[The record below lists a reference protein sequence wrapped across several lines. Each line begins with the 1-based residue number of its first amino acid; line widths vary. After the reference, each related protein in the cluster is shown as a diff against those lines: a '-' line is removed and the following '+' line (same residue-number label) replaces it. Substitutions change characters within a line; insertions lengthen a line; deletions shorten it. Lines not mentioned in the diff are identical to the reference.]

1 MKLDQAIKY
10 MISSGL
16 TEDQIKS
23 IVYAISMNELDIIKD
38 QLWEKADNAKYA
50 LEADTYLQVI
60 KIIKER
66 KEYHETN
73 K

>member
-16 TEDQIKS
+16 SEDQIKS
-23 IVYAISMNELDIIKD
+23 IVYAISMNELDYIKD
-38 QLWEKADNAKYA
+38 QLWEKADTSKYA

-60 KIIKER
+60 NIIKER
-66 KEYHETN
+66 K